1 LFNSDKPVIS
11 VIVLSKLGGEHLT
24 RLLKLLARQKI
35 DLPFETIVVL
45 EEGAALPEVQMPI
58 KQIVVEAGLGIAQN
72 RNIGIEAARGEVIAF
87 IDDDCLP
94 RAHWLVRLTKPLFQG
109 DEVTTSGFSVLP
121 STKLGNAIATLGYPG
136 GGSLG
141 FEKMWPVTK
150 NGFTSHLGGG
160 NCAFKKQVLQKM
172 EGFLN
177 ELVFGGE
184 DTELALRLTKA
195 GHKIRYV
202 ADALVWHR
210 ARKRVRE
217 YLRWQ
222 FRRGRANH
230 LLMKSN
236 RQAKQLVTKRLSS
249 YKQVLLTAFKRR
261 QLLLV
266 TLLLGLGL
274 FTQATGYFWQAVLTK
289 YQFSKAFKMVSKE
302 KCPD

>member
-1 LFNSDKPVIS
+1 LFNSNKPVIS
-11 VIVLSKLGGEHLT
+11 VIVLSKSGGKHLT
-24 RLLKLLARQKI
+24 HLLKLLARQKI

-45 EEGAALPEVQMPI
+45 EKGATPPEAHTPI
-58 KQIVVEAGLGIAQN
+58 KQIVVKAGLGIAQN
-72 RNIGIEAARGEVIAF
+72 RNIGIEAAQGEAIAF

-121 STKLGNAIATLGYPG
+121 STKLGNAIATLGFPG

-150 NGFTSHLGGG
+150 DSFTSHLGGG
-160 NCAFKKQVLQKM
+160 NCAFKKQVLQ
-172 EGFLN
+172 EVGGFLD

-184 DTELALRLTKA
+184 DTELALRLIKA

-202 ADALVWHR
+202 ADALVWHQ
-210 ARKRVRE
+210 ARKRIRE

-222 FRRGRANH
+222 FRRGRANY
-230 LLMKSN
+230 LLIKN
-236 RQAKQLVTKRLSS
+236 NQQAKQLVSKRLSS
-249 YKQVLLTAFKRR
+249 FKQVLLTAFKRR

-266 TLLLGLGL
+266 TALLIIGL
-274 FTQATGYFWQAVLTK
+274 FTQVTGYFWQVVLTK
-289 YQFSKAFKMVSKE
+289 CQFSKFFKVVSKE
-302 KCPD
+302 RCPD